1 MALTDTQRLAAYR
14 GDGGYADGSYLIRH
28 PRETDD
34 KFARRQQLARYL
46 NYPRKVVDAYRGT
59 LFARPA
65 QRAGESA
72 VWQAL
77 QLNADGRGG
86 QIDDLM
92 RRAALLAM
100 LLGTVYIVV
109 DRPAGT
115 SRTRADD
122 LKRLPYAV
130 LRKPAEAAAL
140 TLGPLGEIE
149 RLVFV
154 EAGDGG
160 MSYGAAIPRSRALRY
175 RGWDRERW
183 WISADL
189 AGTEVLSGPDGQPL
203 EGAHGCGRVP
213 ALRLHSTELLELTD
227 ERAAPWAEGVVALS
241 DDLFNLWSEQRDLL
255 RSQTFSI
262 LTLPFKDPSE
272 VDRLRESGLTLS
284 TENALPYSS
293 DGGGHPAYVAPPDGP
308 VTAYRE
314 TIRDTV
320 ARLYELANLEFTGG
334 VQSSGVALGFHL
346 RAADDTLSL
355 LAQSLEQAEIE
366 MGRLACRWMGE
377 TPGEDLRVVY
387 PRAFQ
392 VQDLAARLAEDM
404 DALTMELGETAG
416 RLIRGRAARR
426 VLGDGASPADYERID
441 RELAQG
447 ADPYGDRIAKE
458 GPRAKDQGPEDGFSS
473 ALGHRS

>member
-1 MALTDTQRLAAYR
+1 MLTDCKRLAAYQ
-14 GDGGYADGSYLIRH
+14 GNGGYADGSYLIRH

-34 KFARRQQLARYL
+34 KYQRRQELARYL

-65 QRAGESA
+65 QRSGEA
-72 VWQAL
+72 PAWLAIQA
-77 QLNADGRGG
+77 NADGRGG

-92 RRAALLAM
+92 RRATLLAM
-100 LLGTVYIVV
+100 LLGTVHIVV
-109 DRPAGT
+109 DRPAGV

-122 LKRLPYAV
+122 LARQPYCVLRLPGDVAS
-130 LRKPAEAAAL
+130 L
-140 TLGPLGEIE
+140 TLGPRGEMRRVVYREMGAGGVTYGLGTITTP
-149 RLVFV
+149 V
-154 EAGDGG
+154 
-160 MSYGAAIPRSRALRY
+160 GAVQY
-175 RGWDRERW
+175 RGWDTERW
-183 WISADL
+183 WVSD
-189 AGTEVLSGPDGQPL
+189 DL
-203 EGAHGCGRVP
+203 EGAHVLTDAEGQPMMGQHGCGCVP
-213 ALRLHSTELLELTD
+213 VVALHSTELLHVTD
-227 ERAAPWAEGVVALS
+227 ARAAPWAEGVIALS

-272 VDRLRESGLTLS
+272 IDRIRESGLSIS

-293 DGGGHPAYVAPPDGP
+293 DGGGQPAYVAPPDGP

-320 ARLYELANLEFTGG
+320 ARIYELANLEFTGG

-355 LAQSLEQAEIE
+355 LAQNLETAEIGI
-366 MGRLACRWMGE
+366 GRLACLWSGE
-377 TPGEDLRVVY
+377 GPDDLRVVY

-392 VQDLAARLAEDM
+392 VQDLQARLAEDM
-404 DALTMELGETAG
+404 DALTMSLGDTAS

-426 VLGDGASPADYERID
+426 VLGDSATATDYEAID
-441 RELAQG
+441 AELLAG
-447 ADPYGDRIAKE
+447 VDPYGDRVAAEAKT
-458 GPRAKDQGPEDGFSS
+458 GVGR
-473 ALGHRS
+473 